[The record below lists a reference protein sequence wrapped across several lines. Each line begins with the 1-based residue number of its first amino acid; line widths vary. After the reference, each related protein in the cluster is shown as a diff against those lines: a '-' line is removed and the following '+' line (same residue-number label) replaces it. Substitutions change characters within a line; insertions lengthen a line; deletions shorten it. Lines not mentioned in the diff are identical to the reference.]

1 MPDIRNVAIIAH
13 VDHGKTTLVDGL
25 LKQAGTWR
33 AGEAHAERV
42 MDSMDLERERGITI
56 MSKQTAV
63 RYNGI
68 KINIVDTPGH
78 ADFGGEVERIMKM
91 VDAAL
96 LLVDASEGPLPQ
108 TRFVLGKALEA
119 GLEVLVCINKIDRP
133 DARVDE
139 VKNEIYDLFID
150 LGASDHQIEFP
161 IFYACAKQGYVHLE
175 PKLEPGDMKPLL
187 DGLIKYIPE
196 PKGDPNEPVQMIVT
210 QLDYDTYVGRLA
222 IGRMVNGTIKKN
234 QELLL
239 VGKDET
245 TKIKVQMLYTFEGL
259 GRVETEQVPAGEIMA
274 LAGID
279 ELTIGD
285 CLTDVE
291 DSRPL
296 PRVIVEEPT
305 IGVTFYANTGP
316 LAGIDGKPATA
327 RDLRMRLERETATNV
342 ALRIDPSASTDSIRL
357 FGRGELQIAI
367 LIEQMRREGLEMCVS
382 KPEVITKEV
391 DGAVHEPYELAIC
404 DFPEEYMGIVME
416 LMNTRKG
423 RMMQMKH
430 LGSGRLR
437 VEYRVPSRGLV
448 GFRGY
453 YLNDTR
459 GQGLL
464 NRQFEGYDV
473 HAGYIPYR
481 KNGSLVADRLGQS
494 TAYALYK
501 LEERGHMFIGAQ
513 EQVYEGMIV
522 GEASR
527 ENDINVN
534 VVRAKQL
541 TNIRSAGADE
551 KLILTPKVQL
561 TLEKALEYIAEDE
574 LVEITP
580 EVVRIR
586 KKVLAGNQR
595 SIVRGERRDKK

>member
-1 MPDIRNVAIIAH
+1 
-13 VDHGKTTLVDGL
+13 
-25 LKQAGTWR
+25 
-33 AGEAHAERV
+33 
-42 MDSMDLERERGITI
+42 
-56 MSKQTAV
+56 
-63 RYNGI
+63 
-68 KINIVDTPGH
+68 
-78 ADFGGEVERIMKM
+78 
-91 VDAAL
+91 
-96 LLVDASEGPLPQ
+96 
-108 TRFVLGKALEA
+108 
-119 GLEVLVCINKIDRP
+119 
-133 DARVDE
+133 
-139 VKNEIYDLFID
+139 
-150 LGASDHQIEFP
+150 
-161 IFYACAKQGYVHLE
+161 
-175 PKLEPGDMKPLL
+175 
-187 DGLIKYIPE
+187 
-196 PKGDPNEPVQMIVT
+196 
-210 QLDYDTYVGRLA
+210 
-222 IGRMVNGTIKKN
+222 
-234 QELLL
+234 
-239 VGKDET
+239 
-245 TKIKVQMLYTFEGL
+245 
-259 GRVETEQVPAGEIMA
+259 
-274 LAGID
+274 
-279 ELTIGD
+279 
-285 CLTDVE
+285 
-291 DSRPL
+291 
-296 PRVIVEEPT
+296 
-305 IGVTFYANTGP
+305 
-316 LAGIDGKPATA
+316 
-327 RDLRMRLERETATNV
+327 MRLERETATNV
-342 ALRIDPSASTDSIRL
+342 ALRIDPNSSTDAIRL

-391 DGAVHEPYELAIC
+391 DGKVHEPYEIAIC

-430 LGSGRLR
+430 LGSGRIR

-464 NRQFEGYDV
+464 NRQFEGYDEY
-473 HAGYIPYR
+473 AGYIPYR
-481 KNGSLVADRLGQS
+481 KNGSLVADRLGHS

-501 LEERGHMFIGAQ
+501 LEERGSMFIGAQ

-551 KLILTPKVQL
+551 KLILTPKVVL

-580 EVVRIR
+580 AVVRIR
-586 KKVLAGNQR
+586 KKVLAANQR